1 MAVVGWVDTD
11 SLELSQLWPDA
22 EQLDEATLVQLLG
35 AAYDQC
41 REYAPVLPA
50 GDPVPDGWP
59 VAQIYQADELWTA
72 SRREGD
78 AIGFSETTVI
88 RVRPL
93 GTTVKQLLRPRPAVP
108 RLG

>member
-1 MAVVGWVDTD
+1 VVGWVDTA
-11 SLELSQLWPDA
+11 SAQVVELWPDS

-41 REYAPVLPA
+41 AEYAPTLPEGA
-50 GDPVPDGWP
+50 PVPDGWP
-59 VAQIYQADELWTA
+59 LAQIYQADELWSA

-78 AIGFSETTVI
+78 VIGFSDTTVV

-93 GTTVKQLLRPRPAVP
+93 GNTVRSLLRPRSAVP

>member
-1 MAVVGWVDTD
+1 VPVVGWVDTE
-11 SLELSQLWPDA
+11 SPELVELWPDS
-22 EQLDEATLVQLLG
+22 EQLDEPTLARLLA

-41 REYAPVLPA
+41 RQYAPTLLE
-50 GDPVPDGWP
+50 GSPVPEGWP

-78 AIGFSETTVI
+78 VIGFSETTVV

-93 GTTVKQLLRPRPAVP
+93 GNTVRSLLRPRGAVP
-108 RLG
+108 RLH

>member
-1 MAVVGWVDTD
+1 MPVVGWVDTA
-11 SLELSQLWPDA
+11 SPQVVELWPDS

-41 REYAPVLPA
+41 AQYAPALPEGA
-50 GDPVPDGWP
+50 PVPQGWP
-59 VAQIYQADELWTA
+59 VAQIYQADELWSA

-78 AIGFSETTVI
+78 VIGFSDTTVV

-93 GTTVKQLLRPRPAVP
+93 GNTVRSLLRPRSAVP
-108 RLG
+108 RLH